1 MRPILRPGSHVLR
14 RDSAEFQIGLDPR
27 SAVILPADEEIRG
40 CLKRLATSADES
52 QFTGNR
58 DAETLGLLAAND
70 LLLDGDRLRPLMP
83 TQQRTP
89 PATRSRRKQTT
100 VSRFDVAAVAR
111 EDGDDASRLLER
123 RAGSRV
129 RLGTFGDAA
138 GEAPAADLQ
147 RLVVRAGL
155 CVADEDA
162 TARSSDIG
170 VLVGV
175 GEPRRERADSWVR
188 DGTPHILVRLTEGHA
203 LVGPFVL
210 PGKTA
215 CLRCIDAHHTD
226 ADSSWPLLIEQYA
239 RLTGLD
245 RADGIP
251 EPVDTLLASV
261 AVAWAARDLASYAE
275 GRRPSCW
282 SATIRFDAH
291 LATVESRP
299 WLRHPACGCGW
310 G

>member
-1 MRPILRPGSHVLR
+1 MLR

-27 SAVILPADEEIRG
+27 RAVILPADDDIRG

-52 QFTGNR
+52 QFTGDR

-83 TQQRTP
+83 TAQPTAP
-89 PATRSRRKQTT
+89 TTRGRRKQAA

-111 EDGDDASRLLER
+111 EDGDDATRLLER

-129 RLGTFGDAA
+129 RLSTFGDAA
-138 GEAPAADLQ
+138 GEAPAADLR
-147 RLVVRAGL
+147 RLVGEAGL
-155 CVADEDA
+155 GVVGSGS
-162 TARSSDIG
+162 TAGPSDIG
-170 VLVGV
+170 ILVGV
-175 GEPRRERADSWVR
+175 GEPRRERADSWIR
-188 DGTPHILVRLTEGHA
+188 DGTAHLVVRLTEGHA
-203 LVGPFVL
+203 LVGPFVA

-226 ADSSWPLLIEQYA
+226 ADSSWPLLVEQYA
-239 RLTGLD
+239 RLTSLD
-245 RADGIP
+245 RADGVP

-261 AVAWAARDLASYAE
+261 AVAWAARDVASYAE

-282 SATIRFDAH
+282 STTIRFDAH
-291 LATVESRP
+291 LTAVESRP
-299 WLRHPACGCGW
+299 WLRHPACGCAW